1 MEELSY
7 ETQLAKLTLVAN
19 KKYLPLAMDFI
30 QDIAVVIG
38 LTKEDAQKLELIVEE
53 ACLNVIE
60 HAFDEDEKGN
70 FEIIITRKPGQLV
83 ISIKDKGLPFDF
95 QKLKPGENSGLGM
108 VLMKAFADEIHF
120 VNLGRDGKEVVFVKN
135 LPYKNITEFED
146 EKKEEK
152 EAPSD
157 KKEIEL
163 TYRLMTEQD
172 AVPMARCI
180 YRSYGYSYGNDFVYY
195 PEKVQELIKS
205 KLLHSCVVLN
215 PEGELVGHLA
225 MMLDS
230 PNAKIGKTGMAV
242 VDPRYRGQG
251 IFKKTKLFLVDY
263 ARKRNMAGI
272 YSEAVA
278 VHPYTQKG
286 NISLGAH
293 ETGFLIGFTPST
305 MFFKKIEKQQRTKR
319 QTTVLFYLKLKDDEH
334 KKVYLPFHHKAMISK
349 IYEMSGLNRKIEKAT
364 EKNILQNIDERS
376 QVDVK
381 VQTEPGRAFMRVSQ
395 FGKDIVELL
404 SFRLHELCLQKTDC
418 IYVDLPLSHPITQ
431 QICAPLEMK
440 GFFFAGIIPEMFDG
454 DVLRFQYLN
463 NVDIDFEK
471 VTVVS
476 DFGKE
481 LFDYVVKAHERE
493 LSV

>member
-7 ETQLAKLTLVAN
+7 ETQLAKLTLIAD

-30 QDIAVVIG
+30 QDIAVVVG
-38 LTKEDAQKLELIVEE
+38 LPKMDAQKLELIVEE
-53 ACLNVIE
+53 ASLNVIE
-60 HAFDEDEKGN
+60 HAFDKDEKGN
-70 FEIIITRKPGQLV
+70 YEISIIRKPGQLV
-83 ISIKDKGLPFDF
+83 IAIRDKGLPFDF
-95 QKLKPGENSGLGM
+95 HKIKPGENSGLGM

-120 VNLGRDGKEVVFVKN
+120 MNLGREGKEVVFIKN
-135 LPYKNITEFED
+135 LPYKNITEFDEVKE
-146 EKKEEK
+146 EKKEP
-152 EAPSD
+152 PSE
-157 KKEIEL
+157 KKEVEL
-163 TYRLMTEQD
+163 TYRLMTAAD
-172 AVPMARCI
+172 AVPMARCM

-205 KLLHSCVVLN
+205 RLLHSCVVLN

-230 PNAKIGKTGMAV
+230 PGAKIGETGMAV
-242 VDPRYRGQG
+242 VDPHYRGHG

-263 ARKRNMAGI
+263 AAKRNMAGI

-319 QTTVLFYLKLKDDEH
+319 QTTVLFYLKLKDEEQ
-334 KKVYLPFHHKAMISK
+334 KKVYPPFHHKAMIMK
-349 IYEMSGLNRKIEKAT
+349 IYEKSGLNRRIEKAGHNVL
-364 EKNILQNIDERS
+364 ENIDEKSR
-376 QVDVK
+376 VDIK

-395 FGKDIVELL
+395 FGKDVAELIG
-404 SFRLHELCLQKTDC
+404 FRLHELCLQKIDC
-418 IYVDLPLSHPITQ
+418 IYIDLPLSHPMTQ
-431 QICAPLEMK
+431 QICAPLEMM

-454 DVLRFQYLN
+454 DVLRLQYLN

-481 LFDYVVKAHERE
+481 LFDYVVTAHERE

>member
-1 MEELSY
+1 MEELSH
-7 ETQLAKLTLVAN
+7 EMQLAKLSLIAD

-30 QDIAVVIG
+30 QDVAVVVG
-38 LTKEDAQKLELIVEE
+38 LEKSDAQKLELIVEE
-53 ACLNVIE
+53 ASLNVIE
-60 HAFDEDEKGN
+60 HAFDEDDKGN
-70 FEIIITRKPGQLV
+70 FEIIILRKPGQLV
-83 ISIKDKGLPFDF
+83 ISIRDKGLPFDF
-95 QKLKPGENSGLGM
+95 QKVKPGENSGLGM
-108 VLMKAFADEIHF
+108 VLMKALADEIHY
-120 VNLGRDGKEVVFVKN
+120 VNLGREGKEVIFVKN
-135 LPYKNITEFED
+135 LPYKNITELED
-146 EKKEEK
+146 LSEAKEAVSAEKK
-152 EAPSD
+152 D
-157 KKEIEL
+157 IEL

-172 AVPMARCI
+172 AVPMARCM

-205 KLLHSCVVLN
+205 NLLHSCVVFN
-215 PEGELVGHLA
+215 PEGELIGHLA
-225 MMLDS
+225 MMLES
-230 PNAKIGKTGMAV
+230 PDAKIGETGMAV
-242 VDPRYRGQG
+242 VDPRYRGHG
-251 IFKKTKLFLVDY
+251 IFKKTKLFLIDY
-263 ARKRNMAGI
+263 AKKRNMAGI

-305 MFFKKIEKQQRTKR
+305 MFFKKIETQQRTKR
-319 QTTVLFYLKLKDDEH
+319 QTTVLFYLTLKDEER
-334 KKVYLPFHHKAMISK
+334 KVYSPFHHKAMIQK
-349 IYEMSGLNRKIEKAT
+349 IYETNGLKRKLEKAAHNSLDDIS
-364 EKNILQNIDERS
+364 EKSQIDVR
-376 QVDVK
+376 

-395 FGKDIVELL
+395 FGRDVVELIG
-404 SFRLHELCLQKTDC
+404 FRLHELCLQKIDC
-418 IYVDLPLSHPITQ
+418 IYIDLPLSHPMTQ
-431 QICAPLEMK
+431 QICAPLEMM

-454 DVLRFQYLN
+454 DVLRLQYLN

>member
-7 ETQLAKLTLVAN
+7 ETQLAQLSLIAD

-30 QDIAVVIG
+30 RDIAVVVG
-38 LTKEDAQKLELIVEE
+38 LQEADANKLELIVEE
-53 ACLNVIE
+53 ASLNVVE
-60 HAFDEDEKGN
+60 HAFDEDEKGV
-70 FEIIITRKPGQLV
+70 FEIIILRKPGQLV
-83 ISIKDKGLPFDF
+83 ISIRDKGLPFDF
-95 QKLKPGENSGLGM
+95 HKVKPGENSGLGM
-108 VLMKAFADEIHF
+108 VLMKALADEIHF
-120 VNLGRDGKEVVFVKN
+120 VNLGREGKEVVFVKN
-135 LPYKNITEFED
+135 LPYKNITELEEFQEA
-146 EKKEEK
+146 KETPHVENK
-152 EAPSD
+152 D
-157 KKEIEL
+157 VEL
-163 TYRLMTEQD
+163 TYRLMTEKD
-172 AVPMARCI
+172 AVPMARCM

-195 PEKVQELIKS
+195 PEKIIELIKS
-205 KLLHSCVVLN
+205 KLLHSCVVIS
-215 PEGELVGHLA
+215 PEGDLVGHLA

-230 PNAKIGKTGMAV
+230 PDAKVGETGMAV
-242 VDPRYRGQG
+242 VDPRYRGHG
-251 IFKKTKLFLVDY
+251 IFKKTKLFLIDY

-319 QTTVLFYLKLKDDEH
+319 QTTVLFYLKLKDE
-334 KKVYLPFHHKAMISK
+334 KQEKVYPPFHHKAMIKK
-349 IYEMSGLNRKIEKAT
+349 IYEMSALNRKIEKA
-364 EKNILQNIDERS
+364 EHNIVDIDDKS

-395 FGKDIVELL
+395 FGRDVVELIG
-404 SFRLHELCLQKTDC
+404 FRLHELCLQKIDC
-418 IYVDLPLSHPITQ
+418 IYIDLPLSHPMTQ
-431 QICAPLEMK
+431 QICAPVEMI

-454 DVLRFQYLN
+454 DVLRLQYLN

-481 LFDYVVKAHERE
+481 LFDYVVTAHERE

>member
-1 MEELSY
+1 MEELSH
-7 ETQLAKLTLVAN
+7 ETQLAKLSLIAD

-30 QDIAVVIG
+30 QDVAVVVG
-38 LTKEDAQKLELIVEE
+38 LEKSDAQKLELIVEE
-53 ACLNVIE
+53 ASLNVIE

-70 FEIIITRKPGQLV
+70 YEIIIMRKPGQLV
-83 ISIKDKGLPFDF
+83 ISIRDKGLPFDF
-95 QKLKPGENSGLGM
+95 QKIKPGENSGLGM
-108 VLMKAFADEIHF
+108 VLMKALADEIHY
-120 VNLGRDGKEVVFVKN
+120 VNLGREGKEVIFVKN
-135 LPYKNITEFED
+135 LPYKNITELEELPEAKEAVPV
-146 EKKEEK
+146 EKK
-152 EAPSD
+152 D
-157 KKEIEL
+157 VEL

-172 AVPMARCI
+172 AVPMARCM

-195 PEKVQELIKS
+195 PEKIRELIKS
-205 KLLHSCVVLN
+205 KLLHSCVVFS
-215 PEGELVGHLA
+215 PEGELIGHLA
-225 MMLDS
+225 MMLES
-230 PNAKIGKTGMAV
+230 PDAKIGETGMAV
-242 VDPRYRGQG
+242 VDPRYRGHG
-251 IFKKTKLFLVDY
+251 IFKKTKLFLIDY
-263 ARKRNMAGI
+263 AKKRNMAGI

-319 QTTVLFYLKLKDDEH
+319 QTTVLFYLTLKDEE
-334 KKVYLPFHHKAMISK
+334 KKIYPPFHHKAMIKK
-349 IYEMSGLNRKIEKAT
+349 IYEMSGLKRKIEKAAH
-364 EKNILQNIDERS
+364 NILDDIHEKS
-376 QVDVK
+376 QVDVR

-395 FGKDIVELL
+395 FGKDVVELIG
-404 SFRLHELCLQKTDC
+404 FRLHELCLQKIDC
-418 IYVDLPLSHPITQ
+418 IYIDLPLSHPMTQ
-431 QICAPLEMK
+431 QICAPLEMI

-454 DVLRFQYLN
+454 DVVRLQYLN

>member
-1 MEELSY
+1 MEELSH
-7 ETQLAKLTLVAN
+7 ETRLAQLSLIAD

-30 QDIAVVIG
+30 QDVAVVVG
-38 LTKEDAQKLELIVEE
+38 LEKSDAQKLELIVEE
-53 ACLNVIE
+53 ASLNVIE

-70 FEIIITRKPGQLV
+70 FEIIIMRKPGQLV
-83 ISIKDKGLPFDF
+83 ISIRDKGLPFDF
-95 QKLKPGENSGLGM
+95 QKIKPGENSGLGM
-108 VLMKAFADEIHF
+108 VLMKALADEIHF
-120 VNLGRDGKEVVFVKN
+120 VNLGREGKEVLFIKN
-135 LPYKNITEFED
+135 LPYKNITELEELPETKEAIPV
-146 EKKEEK
+146 EKK
-152 EAPSD
+152 D
-157 KKEIEL
+157 VEL

-172 AVPMARCI
+172 AVPMARCM

-215 PEGELVGHLA
+215 PEGELIGHLA
-225 MMLDS
+225 MMLES
-230 PNAKIGKTGMAV
+230 PDAKIGETGMAV
-242 VDPRYRGQG
+242 VDPRYRGHG
-251 IFKKTKLFLVDY
+251 IFKKTKLFLIDY
-263 ARKRNMAGI
+263 AKKRNMAGI

-305 MFFKKIEKQQRTKR
+305 MFFKKIETQQRTKR
-319 QTTVLFYLKLKDDEH
+319 QTTVLFYLTLKDEEE
-334 KKVYLPFHHKAMISK
+334 KIYPPFHHKAMIKK
-349 IYEMSGLNRKIEKAT
+349 IYEMSGLKRKIEKAAH
-364 EKNILQNIDERS
+364 NILDDIPEKSQIDVR
-376 QVDVK
+376 

-395 FGKDIVELL
+395 FGKDVVELIG
-404 SFRLHELCLQKTDC
+404 FRLHELCLQKIDC
-418 IYVDLPLSHPITQ
+418 IYIDLPLSHPMTQ
-431 QICAPLEMK
+431 QICAPLEML

-454 DVLRFQYLN
+454 DVLRLQYLN

>member
-1 MEELSY
+1 MEELSH
-7 ETQLAKLTLVAN
+7 ETQLAKLSLIAD

-30 QDIAVVIG
+30 QDVAVVVG
-38 LTKEDAQKLELIVEE
+38 LEKSDAQKLELIVEE
-53 ACLNVIE
+53 ASLNVIE

-70 FEIIITRKPGQLV
+70 FEIIIMRKPGQLV
-83 ISIKDKGLPFDF
+83 ISIRDKGLPFDF
-95 QKLKPGENSGLGM
+95 QKIKPGENSGLGM
-108 VLMKAFADEIHF
+108 VLMKALADEIHY
-120 VNLGRDGKEVVFVKN
+120 VNLGREGKEVIFVKN
-135 LPYKNITEFED
+135 LPYKNITEIE
-146 EKKEEK
+146 ELPEEK
-152 EAPSD
+152 EAVSSE
-157 KKEIEL
+157 KKDVEF

-172 AVPMARCI
+172 AVPMARCM

-205 KLLHSCVVLN
+205 KLLHSCVVFN
-215 PEGELVGHLA
+215 PEGELIGHLA
-225 MMLDS
+225 MMLES
-230 PNAKIGKTGMAV
+230 PEAKIGETGMAV
-242 VDPRYRGQG
+242 VDPRYRGHG
-251 IFKKTKLFLVDY
+251 IFKKTKLFLIDY
-263 ARKRNMAGI
+263 AQKRNMAGI

-319 QTTVLFYLKLKDDEH
+319 QTTVLFYLTLKDEV
-334 KKVYLPFHHKAMISK
+334 KKIYPPFHHKAMIKK
-349 IYEMSGLNRKIEKAT
+349 IYEMNGLKRKVEKAAH
-364 EKNILQNIDERS
+364 NILDDIPEKS
-376 QVDVK
+376 QVDVR

-395 FGKDIVELL
+395 FGRDVVELIG
-404 SFRLHELCLQKTDC
+404 FRLHELCLQKIDC
-418 IYVDLPLSHPITQ
+418 IYIDLPLSHPMTQ
-431 QICAPLEMK
+431 HICAPLEMI

-454 DVLRFQYLN
+454 DVLRLQYLN

>member
-7 ETQLAKLTLVAN
+7 ETQLAKLTLIAD

-30 QDIAVVIG
+30 QNIAVVIG
-38 LTKEDAQKLELIVEE
+38 LPKEDAQKLELIVEE
-53 ACLNVIE
+53 ASLNVIE
-60 HAFDEDEKGN
+60 HAFNDDEKGI
-70 FEIIITRKPGQLV
+70 FEIIIIRKPGQLV
-83 ISIKDKGLPFDF
+83 ISIRDKGLPFDF
-95 QKLKPGENSGLGM
+95 HKVKPGENSGLGM

-120 VNLGRDGKEVVFVKN
+120 MNLGREGKEVVFVKN
-135 LPYKNITEFED
+135 LPYKNITEFDEVQE
-146 EKKEEK
+146 EKKEPPSQEK
-152 EAPSD
+152 EV
-157 KKEIEL
+157 EL
-163 TYRLMTEQD
+163 KYRLMTAAD
-172 AVPMARCI
+172 AVSMARCM

-195 PEKVQELIKS
+195 PEKVKELIKS
-205 KLLHSCVVLN
+205 RLLHSCVVFN

-230 PNAKIGKTGMAV
+230 PDAKVGETGMAV
-242 VDPRYRGQG
+242 VDPRYRGHG

-263 ARKRNMAGI
+263 AKKNNMAGI

-319 QTTVLFYLKLKDDEH
+319 QTTVLFYLKLADDE
-334 KKVYLPFHHKAMISK
+334 KKVYPPFHHKAMIKK
-349 IYEMSGLNRKIEKAT
+349 IYEMSELNRKIEKA
-364 EKNILQNIDERS
+364 EHNVLKDIDEKS

-395 FGKDIVELL
+395 FGKDVVELIG
-404 SFRLHELCLQKTDC
+404 FRLRELCLQKIDC
-418 IYVDLPLSHPITQ
+418 IYIDLPLSNPMTQ
-431 QICAPLEMK
+431 QICAPLEMM

-454 DVLRFQYLN
+454 DVLRLQYLN

>member
-1 MEELSY
+1 MEEMSH
-7 ETQLAKLTLVAN
+7 ETQLAKLSLIAD

-30 QDIAVVIG
+30 QDVAVVVG
-38 LTKEDAQKLELIVEE
+38 LEKSDAQKLELIVEE
-53 ACLNVIE
+53 ASLNVIE

-70 FEIIITRKPGQLV
+70 FEIIIMRKPGQLV
-83 ISIKDKGLPFDF
+83 ISIRDKGLPFDF
-95 QKLKPGENSGLGM
+95 LKVKPGENSGLGM
-108 VLMKAFADEIHF
+108 VLMKALADEIHY
-120 VNLGRDGKEVVFVKN
+120 VNRGREGKEVIFVKN
-135 LPYKNITEFED
+135 LPYKNITELEELPEAKEAVLA
-146 EKKEEK
+146 EKK
-152 EAPSD
+152 D
-157 KKEIEL
+157 VEL

-172 AVPMARCI
+172 AVPMARCM

-205 KLLHSCVVLN
+205 NLLHSCVVFN
-215 PEGELVGHLA
+215 SEGELIGHLA
-225 MMLDS
+225 MMLES
-230 PNAKIGKTGMAV
+230 PDAKIGETGMAV
-242 VDPRYRGQG
+242 VDPRYRGHG
-251 IFKKTKLFLVDY
+251 IFKKTKLFLIDY
-263 ARKRNMAGI
+263 AKKRNMAGI

-305 MFFKKIEKQQRTKR
+305 MFFKKIETQQRTKR
-319 QTTVLFYLKLKDDEH
+319 QTTVLFYLTLKDEE
-334 KKVYLPFHHKAMISK
+334 KMVYPPFHHKAMIKK
-349 IYEMSGLNRKIEKAT
+349 IYEMNGLKRKLEKA
-364 EKNILQNIDERS
+364 EHNILEDIPEKS
-376 QVDVK
+376 QVDVR

-395 FGKDIVELL
+395 FGKDVVELIG
-404 SFRLHELCLQKTDC
+404 FRLHELCLQKIDC
-418 IYVDLPLSHPITQ
+418 IYIDLPLSHPMTQ
-431 QICAPLEMK
+431 QICAPLEMM

-454 DVLRFQYLN
+454 DVVRLQYLN

-476 DFGKE
+476 DFGNE